1 MVNLFYAARGLW
13 RITAN
18 FIRIAV
24 RSSLITTIRMVSDY
38 LPVLILL
45 AVVVLV
51 SSGFMLLVIK
61 MLAIMLHAGA
71 QGPIPGYIA
80 SAIYSLNQTLSE
92 MTYFKIAVPV
102 FCVVA
107 LASLF
112 GSVGVYWRKIAARWQ
127 RLVEVGKDKR

>member
-13 RITAN
+13 R
-18 FIRIAV
+18 
-24 RSSLITTIRMVSDY
+24 
-38 LPVLILL
+38 
-45 AVVVLV
+45 
-51 SSGFMLLVIK
+51 
-61 MLAIMLHAGA
+61 
-71 QGPIPGYIA
+71 
-80 SAIYSLNQTLSE
+80 LNQTLSE

-112 GSVGVYWRKIAARWQ
+112 GSVGVYWRKIATRWQ